1 MADGM
6 SVDHGALVV
15 GAAVVTGGM
24 GGRAPPPSWAA
35 LKRKRKFAPEI
46 LELHTSQEER
56 KAREKM
62 RRLQSEPGSLWAQM
76 VDAEH
81 RQRQDRL
88 QRVMILSS
96 ALRRRL
102 ALLDYTL
109 MRADS
114 IRLDRWQRKFQP
126 LSDAENEAADKAA
139 DNLCQRFGL
148 RPCLGGGELPG
159 FASFISHMQTLR
171 YACRVCTPAVANAQ
185 RELAFQ
191 EAKAKEG
198 GESFFAWHGSPLKNW
213 PGIIATGLKVT
224 EREKERERERMRE
237 RERARARQHRIQTHT
252 CLYVCMYAPV
262 CV

>member
-1 MADGM
+1 MATTRM
-6 SVDHGALVV
+6 SVDHGAVVV
-15 GAAVVTGGM
+15 GAAVVTDGM
-24 GGRAPPPSWAA
+24 SGRAPPPSWAA
-35 LKRKRKFAPEI
+35 LQRKRKFAHEI

-56 KAREKM
+56 EARDKI
-62 RRLQSEPGSLWAQM
+62 RRLQSETGSLWAQM
-76 VDAEH
+76 VDAEQ
-81 RQRQDRL
+81 RERQDRL

-126 LSDAENEAADKAA
+126 LSEVENEAADKAA
-139 DNLCQRFGL
+139 DNLCQGFGL
-148 RPCLGGGELPG
+148 KPCLGGGELPG
-159 FASFISHMQTLR
+159 FTSFISHMQTLR
-171 YACRVCTPAVANAQ
+171 YACRVCTPAVSSAQ

-213 PGIIATGLKVT
+213 PGVIATGLKV
-224 EREKERERERMRE
+224 RERERGR
-237 RERARARQHRIQTHT
+237 
-252 CLYVCMYAPV
+252 
-262 CV
+262 